1 MHRWWSKIERVLG
14 RRTNLGSEL
23 EQEIDAHIEFLIDK
37 NLERGMA
44 PADARAAARREFGNR
59 IRVRERSYQS
69 WQFLRFES
77 LLQDIGYALRGIV
90 KAPGFSL
97 MLIVTLAVGI
107 GANTAIFSAVYAV
120 LLKPLP
126 YPAAERLVWLGESNA
141 KATGI
146 SVTWVN
152 FEHWRAENHSFEAMA
167 GFRSADLTLTGR
179 GQATLTHAGLVTNQ
193 FFQLTGSRPLMGRL
207 LTASDDQEQSPA
219 TALLTESFWAKSL
232 SADPEIIG
240 KTMTL
245 DGAAYEIV
253 GVLGRDPGFFL
264 SPIDYYLPL
273 RPTAAEAASREA
285 HGSMRALALLRP
297 GVTLA
302 GARSDLDRIL
312 KRLAKAD
319 PGPEDDHR
327 AYAEFLTE
335 ERTGSVRSLFALLM
349 GSVCLVLILACA
361 NIGSLLLMRMTSRAR
376 EMAIRTAIGAGRRR
390 LARQLVTETV
400 LIAVL
405 GGASGL
411 LMAYAGLRVLGQL
424 GPRNIP
430 RLSEAGLNQ
439 PVLIFAAALTLAVGL
454 VCALVPVLS
463 LGRVNL
469 SILLKEGSSGAGSNR
484 FGHALRGTLVVAEI
498 AAAVVLLFS
507 SGILLR
513 SLWIAET
520 ANPGFDPGHLLGL
533 QLQLPASRY
542 RSDAAT
548 VDFYDRLE
556 AALRRQPGVESV
568 GAVNCAPAAG
578 DCGDWWYSVSE
589 RPAPGR
595 PDVPMTLLNMA
606 DAAYFKTM
614 KIRLVAG
621 RGPSDEDRATA
632 PAVAI
637 INEEIAHAWWRD
649 ARSALGEHIKLGGPY
664 LKGPL
669 VEIVGVAANV
679 PQMGLDSPPLPEIY
693 FPAAQRVSSRM
704 MILIRTQG
712 TPDAVAGTVS
722 KTLASLDSNVP
733 IQSLTPF
740 DEWLGATLIERRF
753 VTFLLAVFAAIAVI
767 LAAIGCYGVLNYW
780 VNSRKQEIAIRM
792 AMGAGTFAIIRRTAS
807 QAARLGLLG
816 LAIGLAASWGAS
828 RSMSSLVFG
837 IGARDPM
844 VFGAAALAAML
855 MVLLAAVIPLW
866 RAVRVQPLEMLHEA

>member
-319 PGPEDDHR
+319 PGP
-327 AYAEFLTE
+327 
-335 ERTGSVRSLFALLM
+335 
-349 GSVCLVLILACA
+349 
-361 NIGSLLLMRMTSRAR
+361 
-376 EMAIRTAIGAGRRR
+376 
-390 LARQLVTETV
+390 
-400 LIAVL
+400 
-405 GGASGL
+405 
-411 LMAYAGLRVLGQL
+411 
-424 GPRNIP
+424 
-430 RLSEAGLNQ
+430 
-439 PVLIFAAALTLAVGL
+439 
-454 VCALVPVLS
+454 
-463 LGRVNL
+463 
-469 SILLKEGSSGAGSNR
+469 
-484 FGHALRGTLVVAEI
+484 
-498 AAAVVLLFS
+498 
-507 SGILLR
+507 
-513 SLWIAET
+513 
-520 ANPGFDPGHLLGL
+520 
-533 QLQLPASRY
+533 
-542 RSDAAT
+542 
-548 VDFYDRLE
+548 
-556 AALRRQPGVESV
+556 
-568 GAVNCAPAAG
+568 
-578 DCGDWWYSVSE
+578 
-589 RPAPGR
+589 
-595 PDVPMTLLNMA
+595 
-606 DAAYFKTM
+606 
-614 KIRLVAG
+614 
-621 RGPSDEDRATA
+621 
-632 PAVAI
+632 
-637 INEEIAHAWWRD
+637 
-649 ARSALGEHIKLGGPY
+649 
-664 LKGPL
+664 
-669 VEIVGVAANV
+669 
-679 PQMGLDSPPLPEIY
+679 
-693 FPAAQRVSSRM
+693 
-704 MILIRTQG
+704 
-712 TPDAVAGTVS
+712 
-722 KTLASLDSNVP
+722 
-733 IQSLTPF
+733 
-740 DEWLGATLIERRF
+740 
-753 VTFLLAVFAAIAVI
+753 
-767 LAAIGCYGVLNYW
+767 
-780 VNSRKQEIAIRM
+780 
-792 AMGAGTFAIIRRTAS
+792 
-807 QAARLGLLG
+807 
-816 LAIGLAASWGAS
+816 
-828 RSMSSLVFG
+828 
-837 IGARDPM
+837 
-844 VFGAAALAAML
+844 
-855 MVLLAAVIPLW
+855 
-866 RAVRVQPLEMLHEA
+866 